1 MLCVG
6 DPVALRPAIRVARCF
21 GAEVRVAPEPDAD
34 ANIILVQWGADRQ
47 TVAGIEGVGRAR
59 GNATVVLLAD
69 PSPPEHM
76 GALLAEPWFDHLI
89 GLQSRWFMADL
100 TALLARIFGRAPF
113 GIQAHLPW
121 GARVIEFGIAASDE
135 KDRVFGHIE
144 RFMASI
150 GMRGRLVEHAQA
162 LADEMLMNAIY
173 DAPIDR
179 KTGDPKY
186 ANQRRA
192 DRVALMPTER
202 PMFSFGSHGQ
212 RLVMGVRDPFGALTA
227 QTLKNYIRKGLR
239 RGSDQIE
246 HKEGGAGLGLFL
258 LFDGLNSISVN
269 IDPGR
274 ATEFIGV
281 INIRGSLRESRQTP
295 KAFSVV
301 TLPKGTR

>member
-6 DPVALRPAIRVARCF
+6 DAVALRPAIRVARCF
-21 GAEVRVAPEPDAD
+21 GADVRVASKLDAEAD
-34 ANIILVQWGADRQ
+34 VIFMQWGADRQ
-47 TVAGIEGVGRAR
+47 TAECIEWVGRGR

-69 PSPPEHM
+69 PSPPAHM
-76 GALLAEPWFDHLI
+76 DALLAEPWFDHLL
-89 GLQSRWFMADL
+89 GLQSHWFMADL
-100 TALLARIFGRAPF
+100 TALLARILGRAPF

-135 KDRVFGHIE
+135 KDPVFAHIE

-150 GMRGRLVEHAQA
+150 GVRGRLVEHAQA

-179 KTGDPKY
+179 KTGEPKY

-192 DRVALMPTER
+192 DRVELTPTER
-202 PMFSFGSHGQ
+202 PMFSFGSDGQ

-227 QTLKNYIRKGLR
+227 QTLKHYICKGLR
-239 RGSDQIE
+239 RGSDQIDR
-246 HKEGGAGLGLFL
+246 KEGGAGLGLFL

-281 INIRGSLRESRQTP
+281 VNIRGSVRESRQTP

-301 TLPKGTR
+301 TLPKRTR